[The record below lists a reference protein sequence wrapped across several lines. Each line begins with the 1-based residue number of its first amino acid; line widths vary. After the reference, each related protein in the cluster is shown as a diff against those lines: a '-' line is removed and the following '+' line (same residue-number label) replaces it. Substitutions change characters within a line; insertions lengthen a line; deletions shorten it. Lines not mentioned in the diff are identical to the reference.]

1 MCQGSARVVQ
11 AGMSHVSAAHLGV
24 QMAAQACIWSTQG
37 CWWAR
42 TTCRSWCPGHAHVI
56 LALRSMGVHV
66 PACSQR
72 VCTATCPS
80 AKVPG
85 TLSWPLP
92 SAHILYDLALAM
104 EVIVMVSLQLSAAE
118 G

>member
-1 MCQGSARVVQ
+1 M
-11 AGMSHVSAAHLGV
+11 
-24 QMAAQACIWSTQG
+24 
-37 CWWAR
+37 
-42 TTCRSWCPGHAHVI
+42 
-56 LALRSMGVHV
+56 HV